1 MVGVGNR
8 GKMEDGRWKTGLE
21 QTGTS
26 ARLFILLTCTT
37 CTSGL
42 LGSVGRCKLQASQ
55 QLFTA
60 WMLSAT
66 NFAPLQCIFTAN
78 KRRPFSLHQPHPPAR
93 SEQLQDT
100 VLNCMGVAT
109 IAVQVQLKLSQPCL
123 YEEVILSP
131 ALCLHCCLS
140 QVFPRILASLQLQMQ
155 TKATRFPLE

>member
-8 GKMEDGRWKTGLE
+8 GRWKMGLE

-26 ARLFILLTCTT
+26 TRLFILLTCTT
-37 CTSGL
+37 C

-55 QLFTA
+55 HSSPPGCCQRPI
-60 WMLSAT
+60 
-66 NFAPLQCIFTAN
+66 FAPLQCIFTAN

-123 YEEVILSP
+123 YEEVILSL